1 MSQDRRRG
9 GEFEGHSARLT
20 GKEGVKNRVCCGNAE
35 PDCTN
40 GDALPPPFS
49 ASGTV
54 GHKTL
59 PLPDLIFLF
68 GAFAPLITAPYG
80 HAWSFRIE
88 TTPFSSLHPQGLAWH
103 MAGTWSML
111 NWIELIAYQF
121 LLS

>member
-1 MSQDRRRG
+1 MLS
-9 GEFEGHSARLT
+9 LT
-20 GKEGVKNRVCCGNAE
+20 AQTEMFFLLLF
-35 PDCTN
+35 
-40 GDALPPPFS
+40 LPP
-49 ASGTV
+49 AGTV

-68 GAFAPLITAPYG
+68 GAFTPLITAPYG

-88 TTPFSSLHPQGLAWH
+88 IMPFSSSHPQGLAWH
-103 MAGTWSML
+103 TAGTWSML